1 METNNNKTNQTSRPR
16 RTYQARPPQ
25 EANRRPV
32 RKARDNSTPR
42 AQAEPREEGTS
53 QPRRNN
59 RRPNN
64 NQGQGRRP
72 NNRNTQRTNRSD
84 KAYIPKEP
92 GGRTLQRR
100 KVMKPHPHRPGRQIK
115 ENNNIPPIEDG
126 VIRIIPLG
134 GVEQVGQNCTAIE
147 IGNDIIVI
155 DAGFEF
161 RDEVVTP
168 GVDYIIPNTTY
179 LEENKDR
186 IRGMFITHGHLDH
199 IGGIPFIIN
208 KIGNPP
214 IYSRDFGALMIAK
227 RHTEFPQLPD
237 LNIVKIG
244 ADERIVAGEMRIQT
258 FSVSHTIPDSMGLI
272 IDTPYGDIV
281 FVEDVRVDNIDGI
294 PSDEEVEQYARF
306 KKSDKPAL
314 LLTLDSTG
322 VEKPGWSMSE
332 NVVVENIEP
341 IIRDTPGRL
350 IIGTF
355 ASQVERIL
363 AIISL
368 AKKFNKKVILEGRSM
383 KSNMEIVKQLNLID
397 PHDKTLQPIS
407 ALDELP
413 PDRVIMIVTGAQ
425 GEEFAAM
432 MRMASKSHKHVT
444 LRPTDT
450 VLLSSSVIPSNH
462 NQIMRLKDKLYR
474 SEANIIT
481 YMDSHVH
488 ASGHGSKE
496 ELRWIHQQIP
506 HKFFIPLHGEHHM
519 LYNHKQLALEEGVP
533 ESNVMIPDNG
543 AVFEIYAE
551 GTKMRRLDAR
561 APHAVVTVDGF
572 SVGELQ
578 EVVMRDRN
586 HLEENGIFV
595 VVASINTRTKKLRK
609 SPDIISR
616 GFVYLRESQD
626 LIHESRDKVRSII
639 ESKAQNMQT
648 INFDKLKDAVA
659 DEMTK
664 YLFQETAKSPL
675 VIPVILGV

>member
-1 METNNNKTNQTSRPR
+1 MENKSEQKNNQRPR
-16 RTYQARPPQ
+16 RTYQARPQNGQPSSSGENQ
-25 EANRRPV
+25 KNRPGGKRNNNRRNNNQSNRRNNNGNRNRRPQNN
-32 RKARDNSTPR
+32 KSK
-42 AQAEPREEGTS
+42 QAF
-53 QPRRNN
+53 
-59 RRPNN
+59 
-64 NQGQGRRP
+64 
-72 NNRNTQRTNRSD
+72 
-84 KAYIPKEP
+84 IPAEP
-92 GGRTLQRR
+92 GGRTIQRR
-100 KVMKPHPHRPGRQIK
+100 KVMKPHPQHALRKKQ

-147 IGNDIIVI
+147 IGNDIIVV
-155 DAGFEF
+155 DAGFQF
-161 RDEVVTP
+161 RDDLYTP

-179 LEENKDR
+179 LEENKER

-214 IYSRDFGALMIAK
+214 IYTREFGALMIAK
-227 RHTEFPQLPD
+227 RHTEFPQLPK
-237 LNIVKIG
+237 LNLVTIS
-244 ADERIVAGEMRIQT
+244 ADEIVTAGEMKVQS
-258 FSVSHTIPDSMGLI
+258 FSISHTIPDSMGLI

-281 FVEDVRVDNIDGI
+281 FIEDVRVDNVEGV
-294 PSDEEVEQYARF
+294 PSDEEVKQYSRF
-306 KKSDKPAL
+306 RKKDKPAL
-314 LLTLDSTG
+314 LLTMDSTG
-322 VEKPGWSMSE
+322 VEKPGWSLSE

-363 AIISL
+363 AIIEL

-397 PHDKTLQPIS
+397 PKDPVLQPIS
-407 ALDELP
+407 ALDDLP

-432 MRMASKSHKHVT
+432 MRMANKSHKHVT

-462 NQIMRLKDKLYR
+462 AQIMRLKDRLYR

-481 YMDSHVH
+481 YMDSDVH

-519 LYNHKQLALEEGVP
+519 LYHHKQLALEEGTP
-533 ESNVMIPDNG
+533 EENVMIPDNG
-543 AVFEIYAE
+543 AVFEIYDE
-551 GTKMRRLDAR
+551 GTKLRRLDAR
-561 APHAVVTVDGF
+561 APHTTVTVDGF
-572 SVGELQ
+572 SVGEVQ

-616 GFVYLRESQD
+616 GFVYLRESQG
-626 LIHESRDKVRSII
+626 LINESRDKVRSII
-639 ESKAQNMQT
+639 ESKASKMQT